1 MLATTLREVLLKEAI
16 QGRRPAVV
24 VMDVENFTEFIADLT
39 GRRDVFEPVVY
50 QGVQVV
56 SKDQILW
63 PVGPTQA

>member
-1 MLATTLREVLLKEAI
+1 MLATTLRDVLLKEAV

-24 VMDVENFTEFIADLT
+24 VMDIPNFTEFIADLT
-39 GRRDVFEPVVY
+39 NRRDVFEPVVF

-56 SKDQILW
+56 SKDMILW